1 MFWLEKYGSMAPLLV
16 ALPPTP
22 LIVSSS
28 FPNLQA
34 GRPTPPTPPFLLPN
48 NPPTPLPSS
57 DPPVPPPL
65 RPSTLLFSPTSDC
78 FERSSELVFW
88 GNHV

>member
-28 FPNLQA
+28 FPNLQD
-34 GRPTPPTPPFLLPN
+34 GRQLPQPPLSSYLITPQHPYPLQTPQFPHPSGH
-48 NPPTPLPSS
+48 PPCFSR
-57 DPPVPPPL
+57 PPV
-65 RPSTLLFSPTSDC
+65 TV
-78 FERSSELVFW
+78 SSGVQS
-88 GNHV
+88 

>member
-34 GRPTPPTPPFLLPN
+34 GRPTPPTLPFLLPN

-57 DPPVPPPL
+57 DPQFPHPSGHPPCFSRPPV
-65 RPSTLLFSPTSDC
+65 TV
-78 FERSSELVFW
+78 SSGVQS
-88 GNHV
+88 